1 MTVLEAAVVVVVDFE
16 VLVVVNVVVSALFV
30 VTDHIIFHCEQ

>member
-1 MTVLEAAVVVVVDFE
+1 MAHLEAAVVVVVDFE
-16 VLVVVNVVVSALFV
+16 VLVVVNVVVLALFV